1 MKVSE
6 DDSVIH
12 PTSISENYTGGTSP
26 VPSEAANQQDVASE
40 PTVGSPLGPAPPG
53 MQYAEQNADQP
64 AAVTAGYSGD
74 QNHAEQL
81 LLKLESL
88 QIAEGLSAAG
98 TYGQKARIAEEA
110 FAKAVQCLEQGDVAA
125 AVNLLKVAHT
135 ACPTDKP
142 QAQARIILLLGRC
155 QQMTGPAKPMTGT
168 TAKPP
173 TTTAKHTTLQSQP
186 VSHSVPETS
195 YMQSQNANSSNG
207 AAIAEPMQEEDTRK
221 ADEAF
226 QGSLE
231 ALNRLE

>member
-12 PTSISENYTGGTSP
+12 PTSISDDPTGGNSP
-26 VPSEAANQQDVASE
+26 VPSEAASQQDLASE
-40 PTVGSPLGPAPPG
+40 SAASSPLGPAPSG
-53 MQYAEQNADQP
+53 MQYAKQNANQP

-74 QNHAEQL
+74 QNDAEQL
-81 LLKLESL
+81 LLRLESL

-98 TYGQKARIAEEA
+98 TYGQKARVAEEA
-110 FAKAVQCLEQGDVAA
+110 FAKAVQCLEQGDVAT

-135 ACPTDKP
+135 ACPADKP

-155 QQMTGPAKPMTGT
+155 QQMTGPARPT
-168 TAKPP
+168 TAPP
-173 TTTAKHTTLQSQP
+173 STTANPSAVRSQS
-186 VSHSVPETS
+186 VSQSVPETS
-195 YMQSQNANSSNG
+195 YMQLQNANNSNG
-207 AAIAEPMQEEDTRK
+207 AAINEPKQEEDTRK

-231 ALNRLE
+231 ALNR

>member
-6 DDSVIH
+6 DDCVLH
-12 PTSISENYTGGTSP
+12 PTSISDSPTGGISP
-26 VPSEAANQQDVASE
+26 VPSEAVSQQDATSE
-40 PTVGSPLGPAPPG
+40 PASSSPLGPAPPG

-74 QNHAEQL
+74 RNDAEQL

-110 FAKAVQCLEQGDVAA
+110 FAKAVHCLEQGDVAT

-135 ACPTDKP
+135 ACPADKP

-155 QQMTGPAKPMTGT
+155 QQMTGPAKPMTAPPST
-168 TAKPP
+168 TSPV
-173 TTTAKHTTLQSQP
+173 HSQP
-186 VSHSVPETS
+186 VSQSVSETS
-195 YMQSQNANSSNG
+195 YMRFQNANSSDG
-207 AAIAEPMQEEDTRK
+207 AAVKPKQEEDTCK

-231 ALNRLE
+231 ALHR